1 MRNTKIILF
10 LCGLL
15 VGYDMGMATNATLL
29 SDIWNTDNAIRSL
42 TTEQQ
47 ASIDQVTTIL
57 AERNLEADPVTDAE
71 IKKWMDTMNPD
82 GSWDDGKY
90 GQMNAAGN
98 TAPNR
103 SFKEWLLYE

>member
-1 MRNTKIILF
+1 MVFICNCNLQNNMRNTKIILF

-57 AERNLEADPVTDAE
+57 AERNLEADPVTDA
-71 IKKWMDTMNPD
+71 
-82 GSWDDGKY
+82 
-90 GQMNAAGN
+90 
-98 TAPNR
+98 
-103 SFKEWLLYE
+103 